1 MTILK
6 LNDIPAGAP
15 TVILTGDFSNVP
27 GAITLQQKEKRIHL
41 EHGTLG
47 AVPLTFRTEG
57 FEGIE
62 VYSATE
68 TGTEYFLSF
77 LPDGTTVPLSVTF
90 VAGLRYQSDLREII
104 RNGSVPLSGPLVT
117 SGQLADLVL
126 DDQTTWSRIKNV
138 SDGYNIFLAENGLDL
153 RYIELANN
161 SITIPGSGEVPNYTY
176 TAPTGLKRSSEQFSP
191 YAEVVIWWEINPAN
205 SQWEL
210 LPLWTGAASVQKQLT
225 GNISFFNG
233 SVNPV
238 ESEFGVSTADTI
250 GAAVTKLSEAHL
262 ATQSLVAFHGYTNFN
277 GTDIRLTDGRQSVTD
292 NVVMPSDGSW
302 LNVYMS
308 RKVYAFGG
316 RFYLYVSSGWSTNK
330 GLTFNFEN
338 EDGSFG
344 QFSDYDIFKAAGT
357 DSTDS
362 VQLTV
367 EFFPTSIPQVYV
379 NAYTRTRISNM

>member
-126 DDQTTWSRIKNV
+126 DDQTTWSRIG
-138 SDGYNIFLAENGLDL
+138 SLTMISL
-153 RYIELANN
+153 R
-161 SITIPGSGEVPNYTY
+161 
-176 TAPTGLKRSSEQFSP
+176 RREQIQQTRCS
-191 YAEVVIWWEINPAN
+191 
-205 SQWEL
+205 
-210 LPLWTGAASVQKQLT
+210 LPLNFSQPRYLKFTSMLILEHA
-225 GNISFFNG
+225 
-233 SVNPV
+233 
-238 ESEFGVSTADTI
+238 
-250 GAAVTKLSEAHL
+250 L
-262 ATQSLVAFHGYTNFN
+262 ATCKTYG
-277 GTDIRLTDGRQSVTD
+277 
-292 NVVMPSDGSW
+292 
-302 LNVYMS
+302 
-308 RKVYAFGG
+308 
-316 RFYLYVSSGWSTNK
+316 
-330 GLTFNFEN
+330 
-338 EDGSFG
+338 
-344 QFSDYDIFKAAGT
+344 
-357 DSTDS
+357 
-362 VQLTV
+362 
-367 EFFPTSIPQVYV
+367 
-379 NAYTRTRISNM
+379 